1 MSIETMLHE
10 KIAKDFEN
18 LKTMEVGSEEYRVT
32 SDTLTKFMDRAIEME
47 KVHVEKEDKEESREN
62 DKNLKLEQMKDDRKD
77 RLVRNIITGVN
88 VAGGFGLAIWGTLK
102 SLKFEETG
110 TITTW
115 AGKKFISKLF
125 SGGK

>member
-1 MSIETMLHE
+1 MDIETMLHE

-18 LKTMEVGSEEYRVT
+18 LKTMEVGSEEYKAA
-32 SDTLTKFMDRAIEME
+32 SDSLTKFMDRAIEME
-47 KVHVEKEDKEESREN
+47 KVHIEREDKEESREN
-62 DKNLKLEQMKDDRKD
+62 DKNLKLEQMADDRKD
-77 RLVRNIITGVN
+77 RLVRNVMTGVN
-88 VAGGFGLAIWGTLK
+88 ILGGIGLAIWGTNK
-102 SLKFEETG
+102 TLKFEETG